1 MKKNLSVA
9 AVASVLMIIVLR
21 WQGRSLK
28 TPVSPGAIIDLE
40 FADTPLRLQE
50 LLTVWNIYV
59 VKGNI
64 WLDFLFIV
72 CYVLL
77 LSIASEICARKWREE
92 IMQQL
97 GFTLARVA
105 YMAGILDI
113 AENLLMLQSVAG
125 NFTPT
130 SLQLTYYC
138 AAVKFILVA
147 LILLYLLVSLP
158 VAMRKNKT

>member
-21 WQGRSLK
+21 WQGSSLK
-28 TPVSPGAIIDLE
+28 TLASPRSIVDLE

-50 LLTVWNIYV
+50 LLAGWNISV

-77 LSIASEICARKWREE
+77 LSIASEIGAMKWRFE
-92 IMQQL
+92 IMRQI
-97 GFTLARVA
+97 GFTLARIA

-138 AAVKFILVA
+138 AAVKFILVGM
-147 LILLYLLVSLP
+147 ILLYLLVSLP
-158 VAMRKNKT
+158 VAIRKNKT

>member
-9 AVASVLMIIVLR
+9 AVASVWMIIVLR

-28 TPVSPGAIIDLE
+28 TPASPGSIIDLE

-50 LLTVWNIYV
+50 LLAVWNISA

-72 CYVLL
+72 CYVLF
-77 LSIASEICARKWREE
+77 LSIASEICAMKWREE
-92 IMQQL
+92 IMRQI
-97 GFTLARVA
+97 GFTLARIA
-105 YMAGILDI
+105 YMAGMLDI
-113 AENLLMLQSVAG
+113 AENLLMLQSIAG

-147 LILLYLLVSLP
+147 VILLYLLVSLP
-158 VAMRKNKT
+158 VAIRKNKT